1 MPPRLLDGAEQVVFD
16 ELVVAAVAPAVAE
29 AAVAARAEQHGAA
42 QTDADVIAPAQA
54 RGQPQDLLLI
64 AAQTVEE
71 HQQRVRIAG
80 LVAGGQE
87 SPYGQGPRRGDLAGV
102 KPLFGFDGLPA
113 DVGVGHENPRRAKW
127 WVFPLAPRVFTS
139 CRRP

>member
-1 MPPRLLDGAEQVVFD
+1 
-16 ELVVAAVAPAVAE
+16 
-29 AAVAARAEQHGAA
+29 
-42 QTDADVIAPAQA
+42 
-54 RGQPQDLLLI
+54 
-64 AAQTVEE
+64 
-71 HQQRVRIAG
+71 
-80 LVAGGQE
+80 GGQE

-139 CRRP
+139 CRRPRRSPASFVLRHSSCVVCPCAWSDRWVDANEEDWPSLRLPANSVNAALERNVRKTRHFCGRASD